1 MIGRLVDDG
10 SRKNHDI
17 HNSPIFTKVIARQH
31 VTTDDADAGRR
42 RRRHRTKHQPDRI
55 QSALLL
61 GLLYCIGYKN
71 IIPGVSNNG
80 P

>member
-1 MIGRLVDDG
+1 MIGRLVDGG

-31 VTTDDADAGRR
+31 VTTDDADAGRSS
-42 RRRHRTKHQPDRI
+42 RRHRTKLQPDRI